1 MRIES
6 FNLSNYIMF
15 KLNKIDNEFSEDELN
30 KIVEVIISSEDSLDD
45 VILFNNLYDLTI
57 CDKFIENNFFE
68 KLFNLKKLK
77 SINFIRCEFE
87 NADLISSLN
96 LNNLDLVGCN
106 INNYKFIYI
115 MSDLISLTVING
127 EIDFDLINRLKLL
140 KYLNV
145 SYSNISNNKA
155 YLKLNDLE
163 RLYINNTSINNFS
176 YLINLINLKL
186 LSVDGKQYE
195 NNLDIINK
203 LKERNVDILS
213 EGILSF
219 EGDTY
224 EQ

>member
-30 KIVEVIISSEDSLDD
+30 KIVEVLISSEDSLDD

-96 LNNLDLVGCN
+96 LNNLDLVDCN

-127 EIDFDLINRLKLL
+127 KIDFDLINRLKLL

-145 SYSNISNNKA
+145 SYSNISNDKA
-155 YLKLNDLE
+155 YLKLKDLE
-163 RLYINNTSINNFS
+163 QLYINNTSINNFS

-186 LSVDGKQYE
+186 LSVDEKQYE

>member
-15 KLNKIDNEFSEDELN
+15 KLNKIDNEFNEEELN
-30 KIVEVIISSEDSLDD
+30 KIDEVIISSEDSLADAS
-45 VILFNNLYDLTI
+45 LFNNLSDLTI
-57 CDKFIENNFFE
+57 CDKFIENSFF
-68 KLFNLKKLK
+68 KILFNLKNLK
-77 SINFIRCEFE
+77 SINFTRCEFE

-96 LNNLDLVGCN
+96 VSNLDLVDCN

-115 MSDLISLTVING
+115 MSDLVSLTVVNG
-127 EIDFDLINRLKLL
+127 EIDFDLINKLRLL

-145 SYSNISNNKA
+145 SYSDISNDRA

-163 RLYINNTSINNFS
+163 KLYINNTSISNFS

-186 LSVDGKQYE
+186 LSVDEKQYK
-195 NNLDIINK
+195 NNLDVINK

-224 EQ
+224 E

>member
-15 KLNKIDNEFSEDELN
+15 KLNKIDNEFNEEELN
-30 KIVEVIISSEDSLDD
+30 KIDEVIISSEDSLDD
-45 VILFNNLYDLTI
+45 ASLFNNLSDLTI
-57 CDKFIENNFFE
+57 CDKFIENSFF
-68 KLFNLKKLK
+68 KILFNLKNLK
-77 SINFIRCEFE
+77 SINFTRCEFE

-96 LNNLDLVGCN
+96 VSNLDLVNCN

-115 MSDLISLTVING
+115 MSDLVSLTVVNG

-145 SYSNISNNKA
+145 SYSDISNDRA

-163 RLYINNTSINNFS
+163 KLYINNTSISNFS

-186 LSVDGKQYE
+186 LSVDEKQYE
-195 NNLDIINK
+195 NNLDVINK

-224 EQ
+224 E

>member
-15 KLNKIDNEFSEDELN
+15 KLNKIDNEFNEEELN
-30 KIVEVIISSEDSLDD
+30 KIDEVIISSEDSLADAS
-45 VILFNNLYDLTI
+45 LFNNLSDLTI
-57 CDKFIENNFFE
+57 CDKFIENSFF
-68 KLFNLKKLK
+68 KILFNLKNLK
-77 SINFIRCEFE
+77 SINFTRCEFE

-96 LNNLDLVGCN
+96 ISNLDLVNCN

-115 MSDLISLTVING
+115 MSDLVSLTVVNG

-145 SYSNISNNKA
+145 SYSDISNDRA

-163 RLYINNTSINNFS
+163 KLYINNTSISNFS

-186 LSVDGKQYE
+186 LSVDEKQYK

-203 LKERNVDILS
+203 LKKRNVAILS

-224 EQ
+224 E

>member
-96 LNNLDLVGCN
+96 LNNLDLVDCN

-127 EIDFDLINRLKLL
+127 KIDFDLINRLKLL

-145 SYSNISNNKA
+145 SYSNISNDKA
-155 YLKLNDLE
+155 YLKLKDLE
-163 RLYINNTSINNFS
+163 QLYINNTSINNFS

>member
-15 KLNKIDNEFSEDELN
+15 KLNKIDNEFNEEELN
-30 KIVEVIISSEDSLDD
+30 KIDEVIISSEDSLYDAS
-45 VILFNNLYDLTI
+45 LFNNLSDLTI
-57 CDKFIENNFFE
+57 CDKFIENSFF
-68 KLFNLKKLK
+68 KILFNLKNLK
-77 SINFIRCEFE
+77 SINFTRCEFE

-96 LNNLDLVGCN
+96 VSNLDLVDCN

-115 MSDLISLTVING
+115 MSDLVSLTVVNG
-127 EIDFDLINRLKLL
+127 EIDFDLINKLRLL

-145 SYSNISNNKA
+145 SYSDISNDRA

-163 RLYINNTSINNFS
+163 KLYINNTSISNFS

-186 LSVDGKQYE
+186 LSVDEKQYK

-203 LKERNVDILS
+203 LKKRNVDILS
-213 EGILSF
+213 EGMLSF

-224 EQ
+224 E

>member
-15 KLNKIDNEFSEDELN
+15 KLNKIDNEFSEEELN
-30 KIVEVIISSEDSLDD
+30 KIDEVIISSEDSLDD
-45 VILFNNLYDLTI
+45 VSLFNNLSDLTI
-57 CDKFIENNFFE
+57 CDKFIENNFF
-68 KLFNLKKLK
+68 KILFNLKNLK
-77 SINFIRCEFE
+77 SINFTRCEFE

-96 LNNLDLVGCN
+96 VSNLDLVDCN

-115 MSDLISLTVING
+115 MSDLVALTVVNG
-127 EIDFDLINRLKLL
+127 KIDFDLINKLKLL

-145 SYSNISNNKA
+145 SYSDISNDRA

-163 RLYINNTSINNFS
+163 KLYINNTSINNFS

-186 LSVDGKQYE
+186 LSVDENQYK
-195 NNLDIINK
+195 NNLDVINK

-224 EQ
+224 E

>member
-30 KIVEVIISSEDSLDD
+30 KIDEVIISSEDSLDD
-45 VILFNNLYDLTI
+45 VILFNNLCDLTI
-57 CDKFIENNFFE
+57 CDKFIENEFFK

-96 LNNLDLVGCN
+96 LNNLDLVDCN

-145 SYSNISNNKA
+145 SYSNISNDKA

-163 RLYINNTSINNFS
+163 RLYINNTSINSFS
-176 YLINLINLKL
+176 Y
-186 LSVDGKQYE
+186 
-195 NNLDIINK
+195 
-203 LKERNVDILS
+203 
-213 EGILSF
+213 
-219 EGDTY
+219 
-224 EQ
+224 

>member
-1 MRIES
+1 M
-6 FNLSNYIMF
+6 Y
-15 KLNKIDNEFSEDELN
+15 K
-30 KIVEVIISSEDSLDD
+30 
-45 VILFNNLYDLTI
+45 T
-57 CDKFIENNFFE
+57 
-68 KLFNLKKLK
+68 
-77 SINFIRCEFE
+77 
-87 NADLISSLN
+87 DLISSLN
-96 LNNLDLVGCN
+96 VSNLDLVNCN

-115 MSDLISLTVING
+115 MSDLVSLTVVNG

-145 SYSNISNNKA
+145 SYSDISNDRA

-163 RLYINNTSINNFS
+163 KLYINNTSISNFS

-186 LSVDGKQYE
+186 LSVDEKQYK

-224 EQ
+224 E

>member
-15 KLNKIDNEFSEDELN
+15 KLNKIDNEFNEEELN
-30 KIVEVIISSEDSLDD
+30 KIDEVIISSEDSLADAS
-45 VILFNNLYDLTI
+45 LFNNLSDLTI
-57 CDKFIENNFFE
+57 CDKFIENSFF
-68 KLFNLKKLK
+68 KILFNLKNLK
-77 SINFIRCEFE
+77 SINFTRCEFE

-96 LNNLDLVGCN
+96 VSNLDLVNCN

-115 MSDLISLTVING
+115 MSDLVSLTVVNG
-127 EIDFDLINRLKLL
+127 EIDFDLINKLRLL

-145 SYSNISNNKA
+145 SYSDISNDRA

-163 RLYINNTSINNFS
+163 KLYINNTSISNFS

-186 LSVDGKQYE
+186 LSVDEKQYE
-195 NNLDIINK
+195 NNLDVINK

-224 EQ
+224 E

>member
-15 KLNKIDNEFSEDELN
+15 KLNKIDNEFNEEELN
-30 KIVEVIISSEDSLDD
+30 KIDEVIISSEDSLDD
-45 VILFNNLYDLTI
+45 VSLFNNLSDLTI
-57 CDKFIENNFFE
+57 CDKFIENNFF
-68 KLFNLKKLK
+68 KILFNLKNLK
-77 SINFIRCEFE
+77 SVNFTRCEFE

-96 LNNLDLVGCN
+96 VSNLDLVDCN

-115 MSDLISLTVING
+115 MSDLVSLTVVNG
-127 EIDFDLINRLKLL
+127 KIDFDLINKLKLL

-145 SYSNISNNKA
+145 SYSDINNDRA

-163 RLYINNTSINNFS
+163 KLYINNTSISNFS

-186 LSVDGKQYE
+186 LSVDENQYK

-224 EQ
+224 E

>member
-15 KLNKIDNEFSEDELN
+15 KLNKIDNEFNEEELN
-30 KIVEVIISSEDSLDD
+30 KIDEVIISSEDSLYDTS
-45 VILFNNLYDLTI
+45 LFNNLSDLTI
-57 CDKFIENNFFE
+57 CDKFIENSFF
-68 KLFNLKKLK
+68 KILFNLKNLK
-77 SINFIRCEFE
+77 SINFTRCEFE

-96 LNNLDLVGCN
+96 ISNLDLVNCN

-115 MSDLISLTVING
+115 MSDLVSLTVVNG

-145 SYSNISNNKA
+145 SYSDISNDRA

-163 RLYINNTSINNFS
+163 KFYINNTSISNFS

-186 LSVDGKQYE
+186 LSVDEKQYK

-203 LKERNVDILS
+203 LKKRNVAILS

-224 EQ
+224 E

>member
-15 KLNKIDNEFSEDELN
+15 KLNKIDNEFSEEELN
-30 KIVEVIISSEDSLDD
+30 KIDEVIISSEDSLDD
-45 VILFNNLYDLTI
+45 VSLFNNLSDLTI
-57 CDKFIENNFFE
+57 CDKFIENNFF
-68 KLFNLKKLK
+68 KILFNLKNLK
-77 SINFIRCEFE
+77 SVNFTRCEFE

-96 LNNLDLVGCN
+96 VSNLDLVDCN

-115 MSDLISLTVING
+115 MSDLVSLTVVNG
-127 EIDFDLINRLKLL
+127 KIDFDLINKLKLL

-145 SYSNISNNKA
+145 SYSNVSNDRA

-163 RLYINNTSINNFS
+163 KLYINNTSISNFS

-186 LSVDGKQYE
+186 LSVDENQYK

-224 EQ
+224 E

>member
-15 KLNKIDNEFSEDELN
+15 KLNKIDNEFNEEELN
-30 KIVEVIISSEDSLDD
+30 KIDEIIISSEDSLDD
-45 VILFNNLYDLTI
+45 VSLFNNLSDLTI
-57 CDKFIENNFFE
+57 CDKFIENNFF
-68 KLFNLKKLK
+68 KILFNLKNLK
-77 SINFIRCEFE
+77 SINFTRCEFE

-96 LNNLDLVGCN
+96 VSNLDLVDCN

-115 MSDLISLTVING
+115 MSDLVSLTVVNG
-127 EIDFDLINRLKLL
+127 KIDFDLINKLKLL

-145 SYSNISNNKA
+145 SYSDINNDRA

-163 RLYINNTSINNFS
+163 KLYINNTSISNFS

-186 LSVDGKQYE
+186 LSVDENQYK

-224 EQ
+224 E

>member
-15 KLNKIDNEFSEDELN
+15 KLNKIDNEFNEEELN
-30 KIVEVIISSEDSLDD
+30 KIDEVIISSEDSLADAS
-45 VILFNNLYDLTI
+45 LFNNLSDLTI
-57 CDKFIENNFFE
+57 CDKFIENSFF
-68 KLFNLKKLK
+68 KILFNLKNLK
-77 SINFIRCEFE
+77 SINFTRCEFE

-96 LNNLDLVGCN
+96 ISNLDLVNCN

-115 MSDLISLTVING
+115 MSDLVSLTVVNG

-145 SYSNISNNKA
+145 SYSDISNDRA

-163 RLYINNTSINNFS
+163 KLYINNTSISNFS
-176 YLINLINLKL
+176 YLTNLINLKL
-186 LSVDGKQYE
+186 LSVDEKQYK

-203 LKERNVDILS
+203 FKKRNVAILS

-224 EQ
+224 E

>member
-15 KLNKIDNEFSEDELN
+15 KLNKIDNEFNEEELN
-30 KIVEVIISSEDSLDD
+30 KIDEVIISSEDSLYDAS
-45 VILFNNLYDLTI
+45 LFNNLSDLTI
-57 CDKFIENNFFE
+57 CDKFIENSFF
-68 KLFNLKKLK
+68 KILFNLKNLK
-77 SINFIRCEFE
+77 SINFTRCEFE

-96 LNNLDLVGCN
+96 VSNLDLVDCN

-115 MSDLISLTVING
+115 MSDLVSLTVVNG

-145 SYSNISNNKA
+145 SYSDISNDRA

-163 RLYINNTSINNFS
+163 KLYINNTSISNFS

-186 LSVDGKQYE
+186 LSVDEKQYK

-203 LKERNVDILS
+203 LKKRNVDILS
-213 EGILSF
+213 EGMLSF

-224 EQ
+224 E

>member
-15 KLNKIDNEFSEDELN
+15 KLNKIDNEFNEEELN
-30 KIVEVIISSEDSLDD
+30 KIDEVIISSEDSLADAS
-45 VILFNNLYDLTI
+45 LFNNLSDLTI
-57 CDKFIENNFFE
+57 CDKFIENSFFNI
-68 KLFNLKKLK
+68 LFNLKNLK
-77 SINFIRCEFE
+77 SINFTRCEFE

-96 LNNLDLVGCN
+96 VSNLDLVNCN

-115 MSDLISLTVING
+115 MSDLVSLTVVNG

-145 SYSNISNNKA
+145 SYSDISNDRA

-163 RLYINNTSINNFS
+163 KLYINNTSISNFS

-186 LSVDGKQYE
+186 LSVDEKQYK
-195 NNLDIINK
+195 NNLDVINK

-224 EQ
+224 E

>member
-15 KLNKIDNEFSEDELN
+15 KLNKIDNEFNEEELN
-30 KIVEVIISSEDSLDD
+30 KIDEVIISSEDSLADAS
-45 VILFNNLYDLTI
+45 LFNNLSDLTI
-57 CDKFIENNFFE
+57 CDKFIENSFF
-68 KLFNLKKLK
+68 KILFNLKNLK
-77 SINFIRCEFE
+77 SINFTRCEFE

-96 LNNLDLVGCN
+96 VSNLDLVNCN

-115 MSDLISLTVING
+115 MSDLVSLTVVNG

-145 SYSNISNNKA
+145 SYSDISNDRA

-163 RLYINNTSINNFS
+163 KLYINNTSISNFS
-176 YLINLINLKL
+176 YLINLINLKF
-186 LSVDGKQYE
+186 LSVDEKQYK

-203 LKERNVDILS
+203 LKKRNVAILS

-224 EQ
+224 E

>member
-30 KIVEVIISSEDSLDD
+30 KIDEVIISSEDSLDD

-96 LNNLDLVGCN
+96 LNNLDLVDCN

-145 SYSNISNNKA
+145 SYSNISNDKA
-155 YLKLNDLE
+155 YLKLKDLE
-163 RLYINNTSINNFS
+163 QLYINNTSINNFS

-186 LSVDGKQYE
+186 LSVDEKQYE

>member
-1 MRIES
+1 
-6 FNLSNYIMF
+6 
-15 KLNKIDNEFSEDELN
+15 
-30 KIVEVIISSEDSLDD
+30 
-45 VILFNNLYDLTI
+45 
-57 CDKFIENNFFE
+57 
-68 KLFNLKKLK
+68 
-77 SINFIRCEFE
+77 
-87 NADLISSLN
+87 
-96 LNNLDLVGCN
+96 
-106 INNYKFIYI
+106 
-115 MSDLISLTVING
+115 MSDLVSLTVVNG

-145 SYSNISNNKA
+145 SYSDISNDRA

-163 RLYINNTSINNFS
+163 KLYINNTSISNFS

-186 LSVDGKQYE
+186 LSVDEKQYK

-224 EQ
+224 E

>member
-15 KLNKIDNEFSEDELN
+15 KLNKIDNEFSEEELN
-30 KIVEVIISSEDSLDD
+30 KIDEVIISSEDSLDD
-45 VILFNNLYDLTI
+45 ASLFNNLSDLTI
-57 CDKFIENNFFE
+57 CDKFIENNFF
-68 KLFNLKKLK
+68 KILFNLKNLK
-77 SINFIRCEFE
+77 SINFTRCEFE

-96 LNNLDLVGCN
+96 VSNLDLVDCN

-115 MSDLISLTVING
+115 MSDLVSLTVING
-127 EIDFDLINRLKLL
+127 KIDFDLINKLKLL

-145 SYSNISNNKA
+145 SYSDINNDRA

-163 RLYINNTSINNFS
+163 QLYINNTSISNFS

-186 LSVDGKQYE
+186 LSVDENQYK

-224 EQ
+224 E

>member
-30 KIVEVIISSEDSLDD
+30 KIYEVIISSEDSLDD

-96 LNNLDLVGCN
+96 LNNLDLVDCN

-163 RLYINNTSINNFS
+163 QLYINNTSINNFS

-203 LKERNVDILS
+203 LKDRNVDILS

>member
-15 KLNKIDNEFSEDELN
+15 KLNKIDNEFNEEELN
-30 KIVEVIISSEDSLDD
+30 KIDEVIISSEDSLYDAS
-45 VILFNNLYDLTI
+45 LFNNLSDLTI
-57 CDKFIENNFFE
+57 CDKFIENSFF
-68 KLFNLKKLK
+68 KILFNLKNLK
-77 SINFIRCEFE
+77 SINFTRCEFE

-96 LNNLDLVGCN
+96 ISNLDLVNCN

-115 MSDLISLTVING
+115 MSDLVSLTIVNG

-145 SYSNISNNKA
+145 SYSDISNDRA

-163 RLYINNTSINNFS
+163 KLYINNTSISNFS
-176 YLINLINLKL
+176 YLTNLINLKL
-186 LSVDGKQYE
+186 LSVDEKQYK

-203 LKERNVDILS
+203 FKKRNVAILS

-224 EQ
+224 E

>member
-15 KLNKIDNEFSEDELN
+15 KLNKIDNEFNEEELN
-30 KIVEVIISSEDSLDD
+30 KIDEVIISSEDSLYDAS
-45 VILFNNLYDLTI
+45 LFNNLSDLTI
-57 CDKFIENNFFE
+57 CDKFIENSFF
-68 KLFNLKKLK
+68 KILFNLMNLK
-77 SINFIRCEFE
+77 SINFTRCEFE

-96 LNNLDLVGCN
+96 VSNLDLVNCN

-115 MSDLISLTVING
+115 MSDLVSLTVVNG
-127 EIDFDLINRLKLL
+127 EIDFDLINKLRLL

-145 SYSNISNNKA
+145 SYSDISNDRA

-163 RLYINNTSINNFS
+163 KLYINNTSISNFS

-186 LSVDGKQYE
+186 LSVDEKQYK

-213 EGILSF
+213 EGMLSF

-224 EQ
+224 E

>member
-15 KLNKIDNEFSEDELN
+15 KLNKIDNEFSEEELN

-57 CDKFIENNFFE
+57 CDKFIENNFFK

-96 LNNLDLVGCN
+96 LNNLDLVDCN

-145 SYSNISNNKA
+145 SYSNISNDKA
-155 YLKLNDLE
+155 YLKLKDLE
-163 RLYINNTSINNFS
+163 QLYINNTSINNFS

-186 LSVDGKQYE
+186 LSVDEKQYK

-224 EQ
+224 E

>member
-15 KLNKIDNEFSEDELN
+15 KLNKIDNEFNEEELN
-30 KIVEVIISSEDSLDD
+30 KIDEVIISSEDSLADAS
-45 VILFNNLYDLTI
+45 LFNNLSDLTI
-57 CDKFIENNFFE
+57 CDKFIENSFF
-68 KLFNLKKLK
+68 KILFNLKNLK
-77 SINFIRCEFE
+77 SINFTRCEFE

-96 LNNLDLVGCN
+96 VSNLDLVDCN

-115 MSDLISLTVING
+115 MSDLVSLTVVNG
-127 EIDFDLINRLKLL
+127 EIDFDLINKLRLL

-145 SYSNISNNKA
+145 SYSDISNDRA

-163 RLYINNTSINNFS
+163 KLYINNTSISNFS

-186 LSVDGKQYE
+186 LSVDEKQYK

-224 EQ
+224 E

>member
-15 KLNKIDNEFSEDELN
+15 KLNKIDNEFNEEELN
-30 KIVEVIISSEDSLDD
+30 KIDEVIISSEDSLDD
-45 VILFNNLYDLTI
+45 ASLFNNLSDLTI
-57 CDKFIENNFFE
+57 CDKFIENSFF
-68 KLFNLKKLK
+68 KILFNLKNLK
-77 SINFIRCEFE
+77 SINFTRCEFE

-96 LNNLDLVGCN
+96 ISNLDLVNCN

-115 MSDLISLTVING
+115 MSDLVSLTVVNG

-145 SYSNISNNKA
+145 SYSDISNDRA

-163 RLYINNTSINNFS
+163 KLYINNTSISKFS

-186 LSVDGKQYE
+186 LSVDEKQYE
-195 NNLDIINK
+195 NNLDVINK

-224 EQ
+224 E

>member
-15 KLNKIDNEFSEDELN
+15 KLNKIDNEFNEEELN
-30 KIVEVIISSEDSLDD
+30 KIDEVIISSEDSLYDAS
-45 VILFNNLYDLTI
+45 LFNNLSDLTI
-57 CDKFIENNFFE
+57 CDKFIENSFF
-68 KLFNLKKLK
+68 KILFNLKNLK
-77 SINFIRCEFE
+77 SINFTRCEFE

-96 LNNLDLVGCN
+96 VSNLDLVYCN

-115 MSDLISLTVING
+115 MSDLVSLTVVNG
-127 EIDFDLINRLKLL
+127 EIDFDLINKLRLL

-145 SYSNISNNKA
+145 SYSDISNDRA

-163 RLYINNTSINNFS
+163 KLYINNTSISNFS
-176 YLINLINLKL
+176 YLINLINLKF
-186 LSVDGKQYE
+186 LSVDEKQYK
-195 NNLDIINK
+195 NNLDVINK

-224 EQ
+224 E

>member
-96 LNNLDLVGCN
+96 LNNLDLVDCN

-145 SYSNISNNKA
+145 SYSNISNDKA

-163 RLYINNTSINNFS
+163 QLYINNTSINNFS

-186 LSVDGKQYE
+186 LSVDEKQYE

>member
-15 KLNKIDNEFSEDELN
+15 KLNKIDNEFNEEELN
-30 KIVEVIISSEDSLDD
+30 KIDEVIISSEDSLYDAS
-45 VILFNNLYDLTI
+45 LFNNLSDLTI
-57 CDKFIENNFFE
+57 CDKFIENNFF
-68 KLFNLKKLK
+68 KILFNLKNLK
-77 SINFIRCEFE
+77 SINFTRCEFE

-96 LNNLDLVGCN
+96 VSNLDLVDCN

-115 MSDLISLTVING
+115 MSDLVSLTVVNG

-145 SYSNISNNKA
+145 SYSDISNDRA

-163 RLYINNTSINNFS
+163 KLYINNTSISNFS

-186 LSVDGKQYE
+186 LSVDEKQYE

-224 EQ
+224 E

>member
-15 KLNKIDNEFSEDELN
+15 KLNKIDNEFNEEELN
-30 KIVEVIISSEDSLDD
+30 KIDEVIISSEDSLDD
-45 VILFNNLYDLTI
+45 ASLFNNLSDLTI
-57 CDKFIENNFFE
+57 CDKFIENSFF
-68 KLFNLKKLK
+68 KILFNLKNLK
-77 SINFIRCEFE
+77 SINFTRCEFE

-96 LNNLDLVGCN
+96 ISNLDLVNCN

-115 MSDLISLTVING
+115 MSDLVSLTVVNG

-145 SYSNISNNKA
+145 SYSDISNDRA

-163 RLYINNTSINNFS
+163 KLYINNTSISNFS

-186 LSVDGKQYE
+186 LSVDEKQYE
-195 NNLDIINK
+195 NNLDVINK

-224 EQ
+224 E

>member
-15 KLNKIDNEFSEDELN
+15 KLNKIDNEFNEEELN
-30 KIVEVIISSEDSLDD
+30 KIDEVIISSEDSLYDAS
-45 VILFNNLYDLTI
+45 LFNNLSDLTI
-57 CDKFIENNFFE
+57 CDKFIENSFF
-68 KLFNLKKLK
+68 KILFNLKNLK
-77 SINFIRCEFE
+77 SINFTRCEFE

-96 LNNLDLVGCN
+96 VSNLDLVNCN

-115 MSDLISLTVING
+115 MSDLVSLTVVNG

-145 SYSNISNNKA
+145 SYSDISNDRA

-163 RLYINNTSINNFS
+163 KLYINNTSISNFS

-186 LSVDGKQYE
+186 LSVDEKQYK

-203 LKERNVDILS
+203 LKKRNVAILS

-224 EQ
+224 E

>member
-15 KLNKIDNEFSEDELN
+15 KLNKIDNEFNEEELN
-30 KIVEVIISSEDSLDD
+30 KIDEVIISSEDSLDD
-45 VILFNNLYDLTI
+45 ASLFNNLSDLTI
-57 CDKFIENNFFE
+57 CYKFIENSFF
-68 KLFNLKKLK
+68 KILFNLKNLK
-77 SINFIRCEFE
+77 SINFTRCEFE

-96 LNNLDLVGCN
+96 ISNLDLVNCN

-115 MSDLISLTVING
+115 MSDLVSLTVVNG

-145 SYSNISNNKA
+145 SYSDISNDRA

-163 RLYINNTSINNFS
+163 KLYINNTSISNFS

-186 LSVDGKQYE
+186 LSVDEKQYE
-195 NNLDIINK
+195 NNLDVINK

-224 EQ
+224 E